1 MKVYSSDGKYII
13 ETDDMHIFDHGT
25 YGNIYK
31 YDDNT
36 CFKVFKHIGF
46 HKEEPIIVLKELELK
61 NFNRIIDLL
70 YDRNLQY
77 AGYLTDFYQRDDF
90 DILSDKEY
98 LVDSVNNIYD
108 GIMELTKKS
117 IMVNDL
123 HKGNVITTKDGIFV
137 IDVDDYK
144 HINSDNTY
152 INTYRFKQ
160 MLKSILYDALINY
173 SLTNPQESYALIKRL
188 VDEDHTN
195 INHFNNVMKRYTKPI
210 DYFSKVL
217 K

>member
-1 MKVYSSDGKYII
+1 MAEELIRHANKVIISKIIKTDNNLSRELAQQYIDAVKKTNPYS
-13 ETDDMHIFDHGT
+13 E
-25 YGNIYK
+25 N
-31 YDDNT
+31 
-36 CFKVFKHIGF
+36 
-46 HKEEPIIVLKELELK
+46 
-61 NFNRIIDLL
+61 
-70 YDRNLQY
+70 
-77 AGYLTDFYQRDDF
+77 
-90 DILSDKEY
+90 
-98 LVDSVNNIYD
+98 
-108 GIMELTKKS
+108 
-117 IMVNDL
+117 
-123 HKGNVITTKDGIFV
+123 
-137 IDVDDYK
+137 
-144 HINSDNTY
+144 INSDNTY